1 MSLYLDEFSG
11 LAMLPKHPNSSHFV
25 FSEEQ
30 VFKQFYHFMPY
41 QSMGCIRYN
50 KKLDQFNSQHYL
62 ALFIEDF
69 YLKCFVLKN
78 DL

>member
-11 LAMLPKHPNSSHFV
+11 LAMLPKHLNSSHFV

-62 ALFIEDF
+62 ALFMEDF
-69 YLKCFVLKN
+69 YLKCFGLKN